1 MEMDPGLPTRALSM
15 EDLIA
20 AENAAIAQ
28 RMQQTTGPFDWLRV
42 HAPTVG
48 TDAPPPDW
56 PTAVALSQSTGQ
68 DTVSADQYLCAALPV
83 AFARAAPLDRDPVG
97 VLAALTHAETAIREI
112 VQTPAN
118 GAAMRAWMVATEQ
131 VLGREAAARI
141 FLLLGVHA
149 SDAPEA
155 AAAAAMIDRAAAA
168 VRAHCNE
175 IANRAK

>member
-1 MEMDPGLPTRALSM
+1 MEMDPDLPTRALSM

-20 AENAAIAQ
+20 TEDAAIAE

-42 HAPTVG
+42 HAPTG

-56 PTAVALSQSTGQ
+56 PTAVPSQST
-68 DTVSADQYLCAALPV
+68 DQYLCAALPV

-112 VQTPAN
+112 AQTPAD

-141 FLLLGVHA
+141 FLFLGVHA